1 MQGQPQ
7 RPALTDSQ
15 MDSAIANML
24 RFGISLAATLMLLGG
39 WFYLQHPTMQP
50 SDYAHFHGSS
60 VDLHNLGK
68 VLTGSRLADSTSVLE
83 LGIVLLIA
91 TPIARV
97 VLCVVD
103 FARQRD
109 KLYVAISLGVLLVLG
124 YSLFRGGR

>member
-1 MQGQPQ
+1 M
-7 RPALTDSQ
+7 Q

-60 VDLHNLGK
+60 IDLQNLGK
-68 VLTGSRLADSTSVLE
+68 VVTGKRLADSTSVLE

-91 TPIARV
+91 TPVARV
-97 VLCVVD
+97 ALCVID

-109 KLYVAISLGVLLVLG
+109 LLYVAVSLGVLLVLC
-124 YSLFRGGR
+124 YSLFSNGR